1 MSESFI
7 QLIDRLQKGDSS
19 AANRL
24 LEDYGPAIR
33 RIARVRLNESM
44 LRRVEESMDVYQ
56 SVMANFLM
64 RASSGQFDLETP
76 GQLMALVSTMIRNR
90 VVDKVRFY
98 RTQKRDIQR
107 NINLTDAMPP
117 AGRGETASVMISRD
131 ELVSRFQMLLSE
143 EDRLLLHQRAQG
155 RTWQELADQLNT
167 TPDQLRKRLARATM
181 AISREVDLAD

>member
-1 MSESFI
+1 MSETFI
-7 QLIDRLQKGDSS
+7 QLIDKLQQGDPA

-24 LEDYGPAIR
+24 LEVYGPAIR
-33 RIARVRLNESM
+33 RIARVRLNETM

-76 GQLMALVSTMIRNR
+76 GQLIALISTMIRNR

-98 RTQKRDIQR
+98 RTQKRDVQR
-107 NINLTDAMPP
+107 NVHLADALPP
-117 AGRGETASVMISRD
+117 VGRGETASVMIGRD
-131 ELVSRFQMLLSE
+131 ELIRRFHGLLNE

-155 RTWQELADQLNT
+155 RTWQELADQLGA
-167 TPDQLRKRLARATM
+167 TPDQLRKRLARATIL
-181 AISREVDLAD
+181 ISNEIDPAG

>member
-1 MSESFI
+1 MSETFI

-76 GQLMALVSTMIRNR
+76 GQLIALVSTMIRNR

-107 NINLTDAMPP
+107 NINLADAVPP
-117 AGRGETASVMISRD
+117 SGRGETASVMISRD
-131 ELVSRFQMLLSE
+131 ELVSRFQALLSE
-143 EDRLLLHQRAQG
+143 EDRLLLHQRSQG
-155 RTWQELADQLNT
+155 RTWQELADQLDA

-181 AISREVDLAD
+181 AISREVELAD